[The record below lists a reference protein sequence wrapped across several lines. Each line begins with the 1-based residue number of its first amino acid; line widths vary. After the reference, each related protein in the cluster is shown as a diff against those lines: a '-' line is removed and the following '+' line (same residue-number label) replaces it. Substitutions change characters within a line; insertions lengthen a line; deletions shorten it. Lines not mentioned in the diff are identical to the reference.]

1 MPVFISHRTAD
12 DTIAKNVAYRLYNIH
27 GIQCYLDDIDQRLKG
42 VTPQQ
47 LTKILV
53 EMVNKC
59 TNLLAVV
66 TKNTEGSWWVPYE
79 IGVAKQAPR
88 VISSMTNISDAN
100 LPAYLMEWP
109 RLRGDDAVDKYARLY
124 KAQQKLLVENVLEK
138 RASFSIAQTSVET
151 FERQLKAQLG
161 Q

>member
-1 MPVFISHRTAD
+1 M
-12 DTIAKNVAYRLYNIH
+12 IAKNVANRLKTRH
-27 GIQCYLDDIDQRLKG
+27 GITCYIDDIDSRLKA

-47 LTKILV
+47 LTKMLV
-53 EMVNKC
+53 DMVNKC

-88 VISSMTNISDAN
+88 VISSMTNLSDKE
-100 LPAYLMEWP
+100 LPGYLMEWP
-109 RLRGDDAVDKYARLY
+109 RLRGDDAIDKYARLY
-124 KAQQKLLVENVLEK
+124 KTQQKLLEENILK
-138 RASFSIAQTSVET
+138 KHASFSNQQTSVES
-151 FERQLKAQLG
+151 FERVLKLQLG